1 MASNG
6 AESPEKAG
14 AAGAPPRPAG
24 PPPPP
29 PPGITVAVGG
39 EVDLHQDIA
48 RSIGHQV
55 EVMILDAKHQSETKV
70 GKEIQKI
77 KLKMEAMAEKIKMT
91 TERVAG
97 LEPGRNGLLKS
108 DLQTSITKL
117 EEVWEGEVGTLKHE
131 LWQTIQAHNHNA
143 DLLKHHKDAIDQV
156 QVRMTDLGPDP
167 ELEQVHAQLMAV
179 DKVMQKELQKE
190 QQMDQLMSRLTL
202 VQQQLMGAW
211 GGGSQAFLAAQAHAA
226 AAAGGAALN
235 PALAGHACAAAAG
248 KKQQRKAPKATK
260 GAKASAASM
269 ASMANAASLRA
280 EAPEFVPTW
289 GGSDS

>member
-6 AESPEKAG
+6 AESPEKTSV
-14 AAGAPPRPAG
+14 AGAPPRPAG

-29 PPGITVAVGG
+29 PPGIAVAGG
-39 EVDLHQDIA
+39 SEVDLHQDIA

-70 GKEIQKI
+70 GREIQKI
-77 KLKMEAMAEKIKMT
+77 KQKMEAMAEKIRMT
-91 TERVAG
+91 TERVAA
-97 LEPGRNGLLKS
+97 LEPGRHGLLKS
-108 DLQTSITKL
+108 DLQASITKL

-211 GGGSQAFLAAQAHAA
+211 SGGSQGFLAAQAAA
-226 AAAGGAALN
+226 ASGAALN
-235 PALAGHACAAAAG
+235 PALASQACAAAVAAG
-248 KKQQRKAPKATK
+248 KKQQRKAPKAAK
-260 GAKASAASM
+260 GAKAASAASM

>member
-6 AESPEKAG
+6 AESPEKPS

-29 PPGITVAVGG
+29 PPGIAVAGG
-39 EVDLHQDIA
+39 SEVDLHQDIA

-55 EVMILDAKHQSETKV
+55 EVMILDAKHNSETKV

-77 KLKMEAMAEKIKMT
+77 KQKMEAMAEKIKMT
-91 TERVAG
+91 TERVAAM
-97 LEPGRNGLLKS
+97 EPGRNGLLKS

-211 GGGSQAFLAAQAHAA
+211 GGGSQALFAAQA

-235 PALAGHACAAAAG
+235 PALASQACAAVAAG
-248 KKQQRKAPKATK
+248 KKQQRKAPKAAK
-260 GAKASAASM
+260 GAKAASAASM